1 MDTRPWVRKDPGAR
15 EMSRRIEI
23 AAFASALIGAF
34 VVAGAATSAMPT
46 EGTRATQPS
55 ATCSASE
62 HYRRAKSL
70 AAYKKAMP
78 KRTAAYF
85 KTHKRAKQ
93 RAAFVKAQ
101 QAELKRLR
109 QRAACSIAGATPPG
123 VPVPPPGTSTVAAP
137 TTSTSDG
144 LPTSPPVSTTKPG
157 ATTTTTPVTTSTT
170 TSTTTAA
177 STTTSTTAP
186 TTTSTTSTTNT
197 STTTTT
203 GSGCAASYPDCCIP
217 PPPPDLNCADVA
229 PHKNFTVL
237 WNVPDPD
244 PHHFDAN
251 KDGIGCEG

>member
-1 MDTRPWVRKDPGAR
+1 ML
-15 EMSRRIEI
+15 RRIEM

-46 EGTRATQPS
+46 DVTRATQPS
-55 ATCSASE
+55 ATCSAAE
-62 HYRRAKSL
+62 QYRRAKAL
-70 AAYKKAMP
+70 GAYKKAMP
-78 KRTAAYF
+78 KRKAAYF

-109 QRAACSIAGATPPG
+109 QRTECSIAATPPG
-123 VPVPPPGTSTVAAP
+123 VAVPLPLPPGTSTVAAP
-137 TTSTSDG
+137 TTSTFDG
-144 LPTSPPVSTTKPG
+144 LPTSPPVSMTKPG

-177 STTTSTTAP
+177 STTISP
-186 TTTSTTSTTNT
+186 TTSTTSTTNTNTTTT

-203 GSGCAASYPDCCIP
+203 GSGCAASYPDFCIP
-217 PPPPDLNCADVA
+217 LPPPDLNCADVA
-229 PHKNFTVL
+229 PHKDFTVL

-244 PHHFDAN
+244 PHHFDTD